1 MIATVRLNDELAETL
16 NSISKKFH
24 KKKSDIIREAIELY
38 AKELEKKKKSC
49 IEIAIDR
56 TKEADLE
63 EYKSLES
70 GLTDG
75 L

>member
-24 KKKSDIIREAIELY
+24 KKKSRIEVAIE
-38 AKELEKKKKSC
+38 K
-49 IEIAIDR
+49 
-56 TKEADLE
+56 TKEADLKE
-63 EYKSLES
+63 CKSLES
-70 GLTDG
+70 GLSDG